1 MNHHL
6 KSADPEIYAIIG
18 RETER
23 QHQHLEL
30 IASENFVS
38 EAVLEAMGSPLTNK
52 YAEGYPGKR
61 YYGGCEFVD
70 QAEELARDRLK
81 KLFNAPAANVQPHSG
96 TQANLGVYFAVMK
109 PGETILSMRLDHGG
123 HLSHGHPISM
133 VGQYFNI
140 VSYMVDETTER
151 LDYDKIKALAAEHKP
166 KVIVCGYSAYPRTID
181 FAAFREA
188 ADACGAYLV
197 ADIAHIAGLV
207 ATGNHPHPLPHAHF
221 VTGTTHKTLRGPRGG
236 FICAATEE
244 LGAMVDKAIFPGI
257 QGGPLCHVIAAKA
270 VAFGEDLQPAF
281 KAYQDQVIAN
291 ARALA
296 QALTAEGI
304 RLVTGGTD
312 NHLMLIDLR
321 PQGLTGKAMEKALG
335 EARITVNKNT
345 IPYDPQKP
353 FVTSG
358 VRVGVPAVTT
368 RGMGEPEMKTIGGLI
383 AGIIKAKADPAVAAE
398 VRTEVEK
405 LVERFP
411 LYAER
416 RREASAQ

>member
-1 MNHHL
+1 MHHHL
-6 KSADPEIYAIIG
+6 KNADPEIYAIIG
-18 RETER
+18 RETDR
-23 QHQHLEL
+23 QHQFLEL

-38 EAVLEAMGSPLTNK
+38 DAVLEALGSPLNNK

-61 YYGGCEFVD
+61 YYGGCEFAD
-70 QAEELARDRLK
+70 QAEDLARQRLK

-96 TQANLGVYFAVMK
+96 TQANMGVYFAVMK
-109 PGETILSMRLDHGG
+109 PDDTILSMRLDHGG
-123 HLSHGHPISM
+123 HLSHGHPVSL

-140 VSYMVDETTER
+140 VSYLVDEQSEL
-151 LDYDKIKALAAEHKP
+151 LDYDKIKALAIEHKP

-181 FAAFREA
+181 FAAFRAA

-257 QGGPLCHVIAAKA
+257 QGGPLCHVMAAKA
-270 VAFGEDLQPAF
+270 VAFGEDLLPAF
-281 KAYQDQVIAN
+281 KTYQDQIIKN
-291 ARALA
+291 ARILA
-296 QALTAEGI
+296 GTLAAEGI

-312 NHLMLIDLR
+312 NHLMLVDLR
-321 PQGLTGKAMEKALG
+321 PQETTGKIVEKALG

-358 VRVGVPAVTT
+358 VRIGVPAVTT
-368 RGMGEPEMKTIGGLI
+368 RGMKEPEMKLIGGLI
-383 AGIIKAKADPAVAAE
+383 ARVIKAKGDGPVAAE
-398 VRTEVEK
+398 ARVEVEK

-416 RREASAQ
+416 RAAM

>member
-1 MNHHL
+1 MHHHL
-6 KSADPEIYAIIG
+6 KTVDPDIYAIIG

-70 QAEELARDRLK
+70 QAEDLARERLK

-96 TQANLGVYFAVMK
+96 TQANMAVYFAVMK
-109 PGETILSMRLDHGG
+109 PGETILSLRLDHGG

-140 VSYMVDETTER
+140 VSYMVDEKTER
-151 LDYDKIKALAAEHKP
+151 LDYDKIKALALEHKP

-181 FAAFREA
+181 FKAFREA
-188 ADACGAYLV
+188 ADSCGAYLV

-207 ATGNHPHPLPHAHF
+207 AAGNHPHPLPHAHF

-236 FICAATEE
+236 FICAATDE
-244 LGAMVDKAIFPGI
+244 LGAMVDKAVFPGI

-270 VAFGEDLQPAF
+270 VSFLEDLQPAF
-281 KAYQDQVIAN
+281 KNYQDQVIKN

-296 QALTAEGI
+296 ESLTAEGI

-321 PQGLTGKAMEKALG
+321 PQELTGKAMEKALG

-368 RGMGEPEMKTIGGLI
+368 RGMKEPEMKIIGGLI
-383 AGIIKAKADPAVAAE
+383 AHVVKGNADLAVAAE
-398 VRTEVEK
+398 VRGEVEK

-411 LYAER
+411 LYSER
-416 RREASAQ
+416 RKEW

>member
-1 MNHHL
+1 MHHHL
-6 KSADPEIYAIIG
+6 KTVDPDIYAIIG

-38 EAVLEAMGSPLTNK
+38 DAVLEALGSPLTNK

-96 TQANLGVYFAVMK
+96 TQANMAVYFAVMK
-109 PGETILSMRLDHGG
+109 PGETILSLRLDHGG

-140 VSYMVDETTER
+140 VSYMVDEKTER
-151 LDYDKIKALAAEHKP
+151 LDYDKIKALALEHKP

-181 FAAFREA
+181 FKAFREA
-188 ADACGAYLV
+188 ADSCGAYLV

-236 FICAATEE
+236 FICAATDE
-244 LGAMVDKAIFPGI
+244 LGAMVDKAVFPGI

-270 VAFGEDLQPAF
+270 VSFLEDLQPAF
-281 KAYQDQVIAN
+281 KTYQDQVIKN

-296 QALTAEGI
+296 ESLTAEGI

-321 PQGLTGKAMEKALG
+321 PQELTGKAMEKALG

-368 RGMGEPEMKTIGGLI
+368 RGMKEPEMKIIGSLI
-383 AGIIKAKADPAVAAE
+383 ARIVKAKADPAAAAE
-398 VRTEVEK
+398 VRGEVEK
-405 LVERFP
+405 LVEKFP

-416 RREASAQ
+416 RKEW

>member
-1 MNHHL
+1 MHHHL
-6 KSADPEIYAIIG
+6 KSADPDIYAIIG

-38 EAVLEAMGSPLTNK
+38 EAVLEALGSPLTNK

-70 QAEELARDRLK
+70 QAEELARERLK

-96 TQANLGVYFAVMK
+96 TQANMAVYFAVMK

-140 VSYMVDETTER
+140 VSYMVDEGTER
-151 LDYDKIKALAAEHKP
+151 LDYDKIKALALEHKP

-181 FAAFREA
+181 FAAFRAA

-236 FICAATEE
+236 FICAATDE
-244 LGAMVDKAIFPGI
+244 LGAMVDKAVFPGI

-270 VAFGEDLQPAF
+270 VSFLEDLQPAF
-281 KAYQDQVIAN
+281 KAYQDQVIKN

-296 QALTAEGI
+296 ESLTAEGI

-321 PQGLTGKAMEKALG
+321 PQELTGKAMEKALG

-368 RGMGEPEMKTIGGLI
+368 RGMKEPEMKIIGGLI
-383 AGIIKAKADPAVAAE
+383 ARIVKAKADPAAAAE
-398 VRTEVEK
+398 VRGDVEK

-416 RREASAQ
+416 RAAQ

>member
-1 MNHHL
+1 MHHHL
-6 KSADPEIYAIIG
+6 KNADPELHAIIG
-18 RETER
+18 RETDR

-38 EAVLEAMGSPLTNK
+38 DAVLEALGSPLTNK

-70 QAEELARDRLK
+70 QAEELARERLK

-109 PGETILSMRLDHGG
+109 PGEPILSMRLDHGG

-140 VSYMVDETTER
+140 VSYMVDEKTER

-181 FAAFREA
+181 FAAFRAA

-244 LGAMVDKAIFPGI
+244 LGAMVDKAVFPGI
-257 QGGPLCHVIAAKA
+257 QGGPLCHVVAAKA
-270 VAFGEDLQPAF
+270 VAFGEALQPAF
-281 KAYQDQVIAN
+281 KAYQDQVVLN

-296 QALTAEGI
+296 AALTAEGI

-321 PQGLTGKAMEKALG
+321 PQDLTGKAIEKALG

-358 VRVGVPAVTT
+358 IRVGVPAVTT
-368 RGMGEPEMKTIGGLI
+368 RGMKEAEMGLI
-383 AGIIKAKADPAVAAE
+383 GRLIAQVIKSKGDPAAAAE
-398 VRTEVEK
+398 VRAEVEK

-411 LYAER
+411 LYPER
-416 RREASAQ
+416 RSAW

>member
-1 MNHHL
+1 MHHHL
-6 KSADPEIYAIIG
+6 KNVDPEIDAAIG
-18 RETER
+18 REVER

-70 QAEELARDRLK
+70 QAEDLARNRLK

-96 TQANLGVYFAVMK
+96 TQANMGVYFAVMK
-109 PGETILSMRLDHGG
+109 PGDTILSMRLDHGG

-133 VGQYFNI
+133 VGQYFKI
-140 VSYMVDETTER
+140 VSYMVDEKTER
-151 LDYDKIKALAAEHKP
+151 LDYDKIKALAVEHKP

-181 FAAFREA
+181 FKTFREA

-236 FICAATEE
+236 FICAATDE
-244 LGAMVDKAIFPGI
+244 LGVMVDKAMFPGI

-270 VAFGEDLQPAF
+270 VAFLEDLQPSF
-281 KAYQDQVIAN
+281 KTYQDQIIKN
-291 ARALA
+291 ARTLA
-296 QALTAEGI
+296 ESLTSEGI

-321 PQGLTGKAMEKALG
+321 PQEQTGKAMEKALG

-358 VRVGVPAVTT
+358 IRVGVPAVTT
-368 RGMGEPEMKTIGGLI
+368 RGMKEPEMKLIGVLI
-383 AGIIKAKADPAVAAE
+383 ARVIKSKGDAAVAAE
-398 VRTEVEK
+398 VRKEVEK
-405 LVERFP
+405 LVEKFP

-416 RREASAQ
+416 RAAM

>member
-1 MNHHL
+1 
-6 KSADPEIYAIIG
+6 
-18 RETER
+18 
-23 QHQHLEL
+23 
-30 IASENFVS
+30 
-38 EAVLEAMGSPLTNK
+38 
-52 YAEGYPGKR
+52 
-61 YYGGCEFVD
+61 
-70 QAEELARDRLK
+70 
-81 KLFNAPAANVQPHSG
+81 
-96 TQANLGVYFAVMK
+96 MK

-296 QALTAEGI
+296 QALTAEGV